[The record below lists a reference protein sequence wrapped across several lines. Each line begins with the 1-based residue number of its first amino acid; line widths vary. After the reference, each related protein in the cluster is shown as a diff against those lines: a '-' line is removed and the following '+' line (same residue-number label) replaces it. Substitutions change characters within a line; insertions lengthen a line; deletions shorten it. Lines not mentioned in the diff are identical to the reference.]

1 MHGLRSRRRRHL
13 SALGK
18 MFGAALG
25 ALYITSLVSGAM
37 AAPPGWS
44 WAQQQKLTAGD
55 GAANDYFGAS
65 VSVSGDYALIGAYG
79 DDDGG
84 SLSGSA
90 YVFVRSGTT
99 WTQQQKLTASDA
111 AAGDHFGLS
120 VSLSGDYALIG
131 ARSDS
136 DNGLGSGSAYVFVR
150 SGTTW
155 TQQQKLTAADAAESD
170 SFGEG
175 VSLSG
180 DYALIGAAGSNSGS
194 AYVFVRSGTTWT
206 QQQKLTASD
215 GAASDRFGK
224 YLSLSGD
231 YALIG
236 AFYDDDGGSES
247 GSAYVFVRSG
257 TTWTQQQKLTAAD
270 AAENDYFGVG
280 VSLSADYALIGAYG
294 DDDGGS
300 ESGSA
305 YVFVRSG
312 TTWTQQ
318 QKLTASD
325 AAAGDYFGLSVSLSG
340 DNALIGAYGDDDG
353 GSLSGSAYVFVRSGT
368 TWTQRKKLTAG
379 DGAAGDAFSYS
390 PSLSGD
396 YALIGAWQDDTG
408 SAYVFVMLCDAST
421 APTNGG
427 VGSCTNSLAS
437 GSTCQP
443 TCNSGYT
450 VSGTSSCSAGT
461 LTAAT
466 CSAVLCASDEYV
478 SSHSCVACSTGDTNI
493 AGDDASGS
501 DTTCDGTNCP
511 SNQRVSTNTC
521 VACPAGTVNAAGD
534 DISGADT
541 TCDAVVCAMNE
552 YVSSHVC
559 TACAAGTTNGAGDD
573 ASGSDTT
580 CTLIILITNQD
591 DSGSSGATT
600 LSLFVV
606 CVHILGLC
614 FLM

>member
-1 MHGLRSRRRRHL
+1 LGLVV
-13 SALGK
+13 
-18 MFGAALG
+18 M
-25 ALYITSLVSGAM
+25 TTV
-37 AAPPGWS
+37 
-44 WAQQQKLTAGD
+44 AQRA
-55 GAANDYFGAS
+55 
-65 VSVSGDYALIGAYG
+65 
-79 DDDGG
+79 
-84 SLSGSA
+84 SA

-99 WTQQQKLTASDA
+99 WTQQQKLTASDGA
-111 AAGDHFGLS
+111 SSNRFGRS

-131 ARSDS
+131 DDAVVQT
-136 DNGLGSGSAYVFVR
+136 SAYVFVR

-155 TQQQKLTAADAAESD
+155 TQQQKLTVPDGASYGSD
-170 SFGEG
+170 PEVSLSGDYALISAGHVNSGTGCAYVFVRSGTTWTQQQKLTASDGAPGHGLGDSVSLSGNYALIGAGNVNTATGCAYVFVRSGTTWTQQQKLTASDGASEDRFGYS

-180 DYALIGAAGSNSGS
+180 DYALIGASFVDDNGSESGS

-215 GAASDRFGK
+215 GAANDHFGYSVSLSGDCALIGAWGDDDSGSESGSVYVFMRSGSTWTQQQKLSASDGAASDRFGK
-224 YLSLSGD
+224 YLSLSGNN
-231 YALIG
+231 ALIG
-236 AFYDDDGGSES
+236 AWGGDDGGSES
-247 GSAYVFVRSG
+247 
-257 TTWTQQQKLTAAD
+257 
-270 AAENDYFGVG
+270 
-280 VSLSADYALIGAYG
+280 
-294 DDDGGS
+294 
-300 ESGSA
+300 
-305 YVFVRSG
+305 
-312 TTWTQQ
+312 
-318 QKLTASD
+318 
-325 AAAGDYFGLSVSLSG
+325 
-340 DNALIGAYGDDDG
+340 
-353 GSLSGSAYVFVRSGT
+353 
-368 TWTQRKKLTAG
+368 
-379 DGAAGDAFSYS
+379 
-390 PSLSGD
+390 
-396 YALIGAWQDDTG
+396 G

-478 SSHSCVACSTGDTNI
+478 SSHSCVACSTGDANI

-580 CTLIILITNQD
+580 CDAVVCAVNEYVSSHVCTACAAGTTNGAGDDASGSDTTCTLIILITNQD